1 MNELVTMAHGIRAGR
16 PRFRFWGQV
25 ALIGRCFGADAESPR
40 WPLASTDVDV
50 LTGLKCGLERVA
62 R

>member
-1 MNELVTMAHGIRAGR
+1 MNELVTMVHGISARR
-16 PRFRFWGQV
+16 PRFRSRGQV
-25 ALIGRCFGADAESPR
+25 ALIARCSGADAKSPR

-62 R
+62 Q